1 MASFIC
7 MWNEAERD
15 SSSFFFFGPLE
26 KIFFMFQHQCWSL
39 LFCVKVNKSFTLTKV
54 YFSIL
59 RIWKK
64 KSHELY
70 FLLLSINSPFSLC
83 GRSHLLLRP
92 AVTAKGWTRSRLH
105 QSKLHIDNAVFMEIT
120 TVTFLP
126 TTGTESSLSPAVSW
140 AVTTMWP
147 LLKLVTE
154 QRSCEVMQSFV
165 LPEEVTPYTV

>member
-1 MASFIC
+1 MLVSA
-7 MWNEAERD
+7 
-15 SSSFFFFGPLE
+15 
-26 KIFFMFQHQCWSL
+26 
-39 LFCVKVNKSFTLTKV
+39 FCVKVNKPFTLTKV

-59 RIWKK
+59 RINLKK

-83 GRSHLLLRP
+83 ARSHHLLRP
-92 AVTAKGWTRSRLH
+92 AVTAKGWTRSKVTGLSPKQDTYWQPCFH
-105 QSKLHIDNAVFMEIT
+105 GNYHWSDVWFLFSKI
-120 TVTFLP
+120 TFLP
-126 TTGTESSLSPAVSW
+126 TTGTESSLSPAVFW

-165 LPEEVTPYTV
+165 LPEEVTLYTV